1 MNSSIDHYGSL
12 TGTMNMVQAAAATRS
27 ETDSPFADFDEFI
40 RLYQQRVYRLV
51 LAQTSDADLAEELT
65 QECFIRA
72 FQKQSGFR
80 GDCQV
85 FTWLARIA
93 INLVRD
99 HYRNRKL
106 ALWRRL
112 IRFDRSEPEQQLA
125 EEVRD
130 PASTPEEHLLRR
142 ERLQRVSD
150 RIRDLSGPQR
160 EALLLSAVE
169 GLTIDEIA
177 RVTNRRPGTVKSHL
191 HRAMMNLR
199 TWNRQEGQGK

>member
-1 MNSSIDHYGSL
+1 
-12 TGTMNMVQAAAATRS
+12 MNMVQAAASARS

-40 RLYQQRVYRLV
+40 RLYQQRVYRLI
-51 LAQTSDADLAEELT
+51 LAQTSDVDLAEELT

-72 FQKQSGFR
+72 FQKQGGFR
-80 GDCQV
+80 GDSQV

-93 INLVRD
+93 VNLVRD

-112 IRFDRSEPEQQLA
+112 VPFDRSDTDEERA
-125 EEVRD
+125 HEVRD
-130 PASTPEEHLLRR
+130 LASTPEEHLLRR
-142 ERLQRVSD
+142 ERLDRVSA
-150 RIRDLSGPQR
+150 RIGDLSGPQR
-160 EALLLSAVE
+160 ETLLLSAVE
-169 GLTIDEIA
+169 GMSIEEIA

-199 TWNRQEGQGK
+199 TWKQQ

>member
-1 MNSSIDHYGSL
+1 ML
-12 TGTMNMVQAAAATRS
+12 QAAATA
-27 ETDSPFADFDEFI
+27 ETEIDSPFADFDEFI

-51 LAQTSDADLAEELT
+51 LAQTGEPDLAEELT

-72 FQKQSGFR
+72 FQKQKGFR
-80 GDCQV
+80 GDCQA

-99 HYRNRKL
+99 HYRNRRF

-112 IRFDRSEPEQQLA
+112 IRFDASQPEQERA
-125 EEVRD
+125 HEVRD

-142 ERLQRVSD
+142 ERLERVSA
-150 RIRDLSGPQR
+150 RIRQLTAPQR
-160 EALLLSAVE
+160 ETLLLSAVE
-169 GLTIDEIA
+169 GMSIDDISRA
-177 RVTNRRPGTVKSHL
+177 TNRKPGTVKSHL

-199 TWNRQEGQGK
+199 NWQEGERL

>member
-1 MNSSIDHYGSL
+1 ML
-12 TGTMNMVQAAAATRS
+12 QAAAPAGAKR
-27 ETDSPFADFDEFI
+27 EAESPFVDFDEFI

-51 LAQTSDADLAEELT
+51 LAQTCEPDLAEELT
-65 QECFIRA
+65 QDCFIRA
-72 FQKQSGFR
+72 FQKQKGFR

-99 HYRNRKL
+99 HYRNRRF
-106 ALWRRL
+106 ALWRKL
-112 IRFDRSEPEQQLA
+112 IRFDASEPEQNHA
-125 EEVRD
+125 EQVPD

-142 ERLQRVSD
+142 ERLDRVSQ
-150 RIRDLSGPQR
+150 RIQRLTPPQR

-169 GLTIDEIA
+169 GMSIDEISRA
-177 RVTNRRPGTVKSHL
+177 TNRSPGTVKSHL

-199 TWNRQEGQGK
+199 NWREGEQQ

>member
-1 MNSSIDHYGSL
+1 
-12 TGTMNMVQAAAATRS
+12 MNMLQAAASAGTTT
-27 ETDSPFADFDEFI
+27 EAESPFVDFDEFI

-51 LAQTSDADLAEELT
+51 LAQIGEPDLAEELT

-72 FQKQSGFR
+72 FQKQKGFR

-99 HYRNRKL
+99 HFRNRRF
-106 ALWRRL
+106 ALWRKL
-112 IRFDRSEPEQQLA
+112 IRFDASEPEQTQA
-125 EEVRD
+125 EQVPD

-142 ERLQRVSD
+142 ERLLRVSQ
-150 RIRDLSGPQR
+150 RIQRLTTAQR

-169 GLTIDEIA
+169 GMSIEEISRA
-177 RVTNRRPGTVKSHL
+177 TNRRPGTVKSHL

-199 TWNRQEGQGK
+199 NWREGEQQ

>member
-1 MNSSIDHYGSL
+1 ML
-12 TGTMNMVQAAAATRS
+12 QAAAPAGAKT
-27 ETDSPFADFDEFI
+27 EAESPFADFDEVI

-51 LAQTSDADLAEELT
+51 LAQTGEPDLAEELT

-72 FQKQSGFR
+72 FQKQKGFR

-99 HYRNRKL
+99 HFRNRRF
-106 ALWRRL
+106 ALWRKL
-112 IRFDRSEPEQQLA
+112 IRFDASQPEQTQA
-125 EEVRD
+125 EQVPD

-142 ERLQRVSD
+142 ERLQRVSQ
-150 RIRDLSGPQR
+150 RIQRLTTPQR

-169 GLTIDEIA
+169 GMSIEEISRA
-177 RVTNRRPGTVKSHL
+177 TNRRPGTVKSHL

-199 TWNRQEGQGK
+199 NWREGEQQ

>member
-1 MNSSIDHYGSL
+1 ML
-12 TGTMNMVQAAAATRS
+12 QAAAPAGAT
-27 ETDSPFADFDEFI
+27 EAESPFADFDEFI

-51 LAQTSDADLAEELT
+51 LAQTSEPDLAEELT

-72 FQKQSGFR
+72 FQKQKGFR
-80 GDCQV
+80 GDSQV

-99 HYRNRKL
+99 HFRNRRF
-106 ALWRRL
+106 ALWRKL
-112 IRFDRSEPEQQLA
+112 IRFDASEPEQSQA
-125 EEVRD
+125 EQVPD

-142 ERLQRVSD
+142 ERLERVSQ
-150 RIRDLSGPQR
+150 RIQKLTTPQR

-169 GLTIDEIA
+169 GMSIEEISRA
-177 RVTNRRPGTVKSHL
+177 TNRRPGTVKSHL

-199 TWNRQEGQGK
+199 HWREGEQQ

>member
-1 MNSSIDHYGSL
+1 
-12 TGTMNMVQAAAATRS
+12 MNMVQAATAARS
-27 ETDSPFADFDEFI
+27 ATESPFADFDEFI
-40 RLYQQRVYRLV
+40 RLYQQRIYRVV
-51 LAQTSDADLAEELT
+51 LAQTGDPDLAEELT

-72 FQKQSGFR
+72 FQKQSSFR
-80 GDCQV
+80 GDSQV
-85 FTWLARIA
+85 FSWLARIA

-112 IRFDRSEPEQQLA
+112 VRFNRSPEDEERA

-130 PASTPEEHLLRR
+130 HGSTPEEHLLRR
-142 ERLQRVSD
+142 ERLERVSE
-150 RIRDLSGPQR
+150 RIRQLTVPQR

-169 GLTIDEIA
+169 GMSIEEIA

-199 TWNRQEGQGK
+199 MWNRQEGQQR

>member
-1 MNSSIDHYGSL
+1 
-12 TGTMNMVQAAAATRS
+12 MNMVQVATAARS
-27 ETDSPFADFDEFI
+27 ETESPFADFDEFI

-51 LAQTSDADLAEELT
+51 LAQTADAGLAEEIT

-72 FQKQSGFR
+72 FQKQSTFR
-80 GDCQV
+80 GDRQV

-112 IRFDRSEPEQQLA
+112 VSFDRSEPEKEMA

-130 PASTPEEHLLRR
+130 PGSTPEEHVLRR
-142 ERLQRVSD
+142 ERLQRVSE
-150 RIRDLSGPQR
+150 R
-160 EALLLSAVE
+160 
-169 GLTIDEIA
+169 IA
-177 RVTNRRPGTVKSHL
+177 RLTQP
-191 HRAMMNLR
+191 
-199 TWNRQEGQGK
+199 

>member
-1 MNSSIDHYGSL
+1 M
-12 TGTMNMVQAAAATRS
+12 GTMNMLQAAAPAQEST
-27 ETDSPFADFDEFI
+27 ETASPFADFDEFI

-51 LAQTSDADLAEELT
+51 LAQTGEPDLAEELT

-72 FQKQSGFR
+72 FQKQTSFR

-99 HYRNRKL
+99 HYRNRRF
-106 ALWRRL
+106 AYWRRV
-112 IRFDRSEPEQQLA
+112 IRFDHSDSEQERAHQVP
-125 EEVRD
+125 D
-130 PASTPEEHLLRR
+130 PASTPEEHILRR
-142 ERLQRVSD
+142 ERLERVSA
-150 RIRDLSGPQR
+150 RIRELTAPQR

-169 GLTIDEIA
+169 GMSIDEIA
-177 RVTNRRPGTVKSHL
+177 KATNRKPGTVKSHL

-199 TWNRQEGQGK
+199 NWQQGGQA

>member
-1 MNSSIDHYGSL
+1 
-12 TGTMNMVQAAAATRS
+12 MNMLQAAATA
-27 ETDSPFADFDEFI
+27 ETEIDSPFADFDEFV

-51 LAQTSDADLAEELT
+51 LAQTGEPDLAEELT

-72 FQKQSGFR
+72 FQKQKGFR
-80 GDCQV
+80 GDCQA

-99 HYRNRKL
+99 HYRNRRF

-112 IRFDRSEPEQQLA
+112 IRFDASQPEQERA
-125 EEVRD
+125 HEVRD

-142 ERLQRVSD
+142 ERLERVSA
-150 RIRDLSGPQR
+150 RIRQLTAPQR
-160 EALLLSAVE
+160 ETLLLSAVE
-169 GLTIDEIA
+169 GMSIDDISRA
-177 RVTNRRPGTVKSHL
+177 TNRKPGTVKSHL

-199 TWNRQEGQGK
+199 NWQEGERL

>member
-1 MNSSIDHYGSL
+1 
-12 TGTMNMVQAAAATRS
+12 MNMVQAAAPAGTKT
-27 ETDSPFADFDEFI
+27 EAESPFADFDEFI

-51 LAQTSDADLAEELT
+51 LAQTSEPDLAEELT

-72 FQKQSGFR
+72 FQKQKGFR

-99 HYRNRKL
+99 HFRNRRF
-106 ALWRRL
+106 ALWRKL
-112 IRFDRSEPEQQLA
+112 IRFDASEPEQSQA
-125 EEVRD
+125 EQVPD

-142 ERLQRVSD
+142 ERLERVSQ
-150 RIRDLSGPQR
+150 RIQRLTTPQR

-169 GLTIDEIA
+169 GMSIEEIS

-199 TWNRQEGQGK
+199 NWREGETQ

>member
-1 MNSSIDHYGSL
+1 
-12 TGTMNMVQAAAATRS
+12 MVQVAAATRS

-72 FQKQSGFR
+72 FQKQGGFR
-80 GDCQV
+80 GDSQV

-106 ALWRRL
+106 ALWRKL
-112 IRFDRSEPEQQLA
+112 VRFERSEPEQERA

-142 ERLQRVSD
+142 ERLARVSA
-150 RIRDLSGPQR
+150 RIQHLSGPQR

-169 GLTIDEIA
+169 GMSIDEIA
-177 RVTNRRPGTVKSHL
+177 LATNRRPGTVKSHL
-191 HRAMMNLR
+191 HRAMMALR
-199 TWNRQEGQGK
+199 TWNRQEGESK

>member
-1 MNSSIDHYGSL
+1 
-12 TGTMNMVQAAAATRS
+12 MVQAATAARS
-27 ETDSPFADFDEFI
+27 ETESPFADFDEFI

-51 LAQTSDADLAEELT
+51 LAQTADADLAEEIT

-72 FQKQSGFR
+72 FQKQGTFR

-106 ALWRRL
+106 AVWRRL
-112 IRFDRSEPEQQLA
+112 VRFDRSEPEKELA

-130 PASTPEEHLLRR
+130 PGSTPEEHVLRR
-142 ERLQRVSD
+142 ERLQRVSL
-150 RIRDLSGPQR
+150 RIGKLTQPQR

-169 GLTIDEIA
+169 GMSIDDIA
-177 RVTNRRPGTVKSHL
+177 RATNRRPGTVKSHL
-191 HRAMMNLR
+191 HRAMMAMRN
-199 TWNRQEGQGK
+199 WNRREGEGS

>member
-1 MNSSIDHYGSL
+1 ML
-12 TGTMNMVQAAAATRS
+12 QAAAPAGAKT
-27 ETDSPFADFDEFI
+27 EAESPFADFDEFI

-51 LAQTSDADLAEELT
+51 LAQTGEPDLAEEIT

-72 FQKQSGFR
+72 FQKQKGFR

-99 HYRNRKL
+99 HFRNRRF
-106 ALWRRL
+106 AMWRKL
-112 IRFDRSEPEQQLA
+112 IRFDASEPQQSQAEQ
-125 EEVRD
+125 VPD

-142 ERLQRVSD
+142 ERLERVSR
-150 RIRDLSGPQR
+150 RIQRLTTPQR
-160 EALLLSAVE
+160 DALLLSALE
-169 GLTIDEIA
+169 GMSIEEISRA
-177 RVTNRRPGTVKSHL
+177 TNRRPGTVKSHL

-199 TWNRQEGQGK
+199 NWREGEQQ

>member
-1 MNSSIDHYGSL
+1 
-12 TGTMNMVQAAAATRS
+12 MNMLQAAAPAGAKT
-27 ETDSPFADFDEFI
+27 EAESPFADFDEFI
-40 RLYQQRVYRLV
+40 RLHQQRVYRLV
-51 LAQTSDADLAEELT
+51 LAQTAEPDLAEELT

-72 FQKQSGFR
+72 FQKQKAFR

-99 HYRNRKL
+99 HLRNRRF
-106 ALWRRL
+106 ALWRKL
-112 IRFDRSEPEQQLA
+112 IRFDASEPEQSRA
-125 EEVRD
+125 EQVPD

-142 ERLQRVSD
+142 ERLERVSQ
-150 RIRDLSGPQR
+150 RIQRLTTPQR

-169 GLTIDEIA
+169 GMSIEEISRA
-177 RVTNRRPGTVKSHL
+177 TNRRPGTVKSHL

-199 TWNRQEGQGK
+199 NWREGEQQ

>member
-1 MNSSIDHYGSL
+1 
-12 TGTMNMVQAAAATRS
+12 MNMLQAAAPAGAKT
-27 ETDSPFADFDEFI
+27 EAESPFADFDDFI

-51 LAQTSDADLAEELT
+51 LAQTREPDLAEELT

-72 FQKQSGFR
+72 FQKQKGFR

-99 HYRNRKL
+99 HFRNRRF
-106 ALWRRL
+106 ALWRKL
-112 IRFDRSEPEQQLA
+112 IRFDASEPEQSQA
-125 EEVRD
+125 EQVAD

-142 ERLQRVSD
+142 ERLERVSQ
-150 RIRDLSGPQR
+150 RIQRLTTPQR

-169 GLTIDEIA
+169 GMSIEEISRA
-177 RVTNRRPGTVKSHL
+177 TNRRPGTVKSHL

-199 TWNRQEGQGK
+199 NWREGEQQ

>member
-1 MNSSIDHYGSL
+1 
-12 TGTMNMVQAAAATRS
+12 
-27 ETDSPFADFDEFI
+27 
-40 RLYQQRVYRLV
+40 
-51 LAQTSDADLAEELT
+51 LAEELT

-72 FQKQSGFR
+72 YQKQKGFR

-99 HYRNRKL
+99 HFRNRRF

-112 IRFDRSEPEQQLA
+112 IRFDASEPEQSQA
-125 EEVRD
+125 EQVPD

-142 ERLQRVSD
+142 ERLERVSQ
-150 RIRDLSGPQR
+150 RIQQLTTPQR

-169 GLTIDEIA
+169 GMSIEEISRA
-177 RVTNRRPGTVKSHL
+177 TNRRPGTVKSHL

-199 TWNRQEGQGK
+199 NWREGEQQ

>member
-1 MNSSIDHYGSL
+1 ML
-12 TGTMNMVQAAAATRS
+12 QAAAPAGAKT
-27 ETDSPFADFDEFI
+27 EAESPFADFDEFI

-51 LAQTSDADLAEELT
+51 LAQTGEPDLAEEIT

-72 FQKQSGFR
+72 FQKQKGFR

-99 HYRNRKL
+99 HFRNRRFGM
-106 ALWRRL
+106 WRKL
-112 IRFDRSEPEQQLA
+112 IRFDASEPQQSQAEQ
-125 EEVRD
+125 VPD

-142 ERLQRVSD
+142 ERLERVSR
-150 RIRDLSGPQR
+150 RIQRLTTPQR
-160 EALLLSAVE
+160 DALLLSALE
-169 GLTIDEIA
+169 GMSIEEISRA
-177 RVTNRRPGTVKSHL
+177 TNRRPGTVKSHL

-199 TWNRQEGQGK
+199 NWREGEQQ

>member
-1 MNSSIDHYGSL
+1 ML
-12 TGTMNMVQAAAATRS
+12 QAAAPAGAT
-27 ETDSPFADFDEFI
+27 EAESPFADFDEFI

-51 LAQTSDADLAEELT
+51 LAQTSEPDLAEELT

-72 FQKQSGFR
+72 YQKQKGFR

-99 HYRNRKL
+99 HFRNRRF

-112 IRFDRSEPEQQLA
+112 IRFDASEPEQSQA
-125 EEVRD
+125 EQVPD

-142 ERLQRVSD
+142 ERLERVSQ
-150 RIRDLSGPQR
+150 RIQQLTTPQR

-169 GLTIDEIA
+169 GMSIEEISRA
-177 RVTNRRPGTVKSHL
+177 TNRRPGTVKSHL

-199 TWNRQEGQGK
+199 NWREGEQQ

>member
-1 MNSSIDHYGSL
+1 
-12 TGTMNMVQAAAATRS
+12 MVQAATAARS
-27 ETDSPFADFDEFI
+27 ATESPFADFDEFI
-40 RLYQQRVYRLV
+40 RLYQQRIYRVV
-51 LAQTSDADLAEELT
+51 LAQTGDPDLAEELT

-72 FQKQSGFR
+72 FQKQSSFR
-80 GDCQV
+80 GDSQV
-85 FTWLARIA
+85 FSWLARIA

-112 IRFDRSEPEQQLA
+112 VRFNRSPEDEERA

-130 PASTPEEHLLRR
+130 HGSTPEEHLLRR
-142 ERLQRVSD
+142 ERLERVSE
-150 RIRDLSGPQR
+150 RIRQLTVPQR

-169 GLTIDEIA
+169 GMSIEEIA

-199 TWNRQEGQGK
+199 MWNRQEGQQR

>member
-1 MNSSIDHYGSL
+1 ML
-12 TGTMNMVQAAAATRS
+12 QAAAPAGAT
-27 ETDSPFADFDEFI
+27 EAESPFADFDEFI

-51 LAQTSDADLAEELT
+51 LAQTSEPDLAEELT

-72 FQKQSGFR
+72 FQKQKGFR

-99 HYRNRKL
+99 HFRNRRF

-112 IRFDRSEPEQQLA
+112 IRFDASEPEQSQA
-125 EEVRD
+125 EQVPD

-142 ERLQRVSD
+142 ERLERVSQ
-150 RIRDLSGPQR
+150 RIQQLTTPQR

-169 GLTIDEIA
+169 GMSIEEISRA
-177 RVTNRRPGTVKSHL
+177 TNRRPGTVKSHL

-199 TWNRQEGQGK
+199 NWREGEQQ

>member
-1 MNSSIDHYGSL
+1 
-12 TGTMNMVQAAAATRS
+12 MNMLQAAAPVGART
-27 ETDSPFADFDEFI
+27 EAESPFGDFDEFI
-40 RLYQQRVYRLV
+40 RLHQQRVYRLV
-51 LAQTSDADLAEELT
+51 LAQTGEPDLAEELT

-72 FQKQSGFR
+72 FQKQKGFR

-99 HYRNRKL
+99 HFRNRRFG
-106 ALWRRL
+106 LWRKL
-112 IRFDRSEPEQQLA
+112 IRFDASEPEQSRA
-125 EEVRD
+125 EQVPD

-142 ERLQRVSD
+142 ERLERVSQ
-150 RIRDLSGPQR
+150 RIQRLTTPQR

-169 GLTIDEIA
+169 GMSIEEISRA
-177 RVTNRRPGTVKSHL
+177 TNRRPGTVKSHL

-199 TWNRQEGQGK
+199 NWREGEQP